1 MGIVARTRWT
11 EGLRTRVRRFLQRP
25 GTADLRRA
33 RRLALAAADREEA
46 VAALAEFDAGP
57 RRAFTDAE
65 LTEFCALGREAA
77 RRTLDQRAFDEQL
90 HGVVGLLTG
99 HVVEMAT
106 GEGKTLVG
114 ALAAAGYA
122 RQGRRVHVVSVNDY
136 LARRDAEWMGPLYA
150 ALGVTVGWVGQHS
163 DAARRRDAYRRDVT
177 YVSVSEVGFDVLRD
191 RLCTDPAEP
200 VLPDPDVLIV
210 DEVDSVLIDQAR
222 VPLVLAGAADG
233 GAGDPAV
240 TAAVAGLRENVH
252 FEADADA
259 RNVHLTDRG
268 LARMERALGGVDLYT
283 SEHAE
288 RLTRVHV
295 ALHARALLHRD
306 VDYLVREGRV
316 ELIDDARGRVAHLQ
330 RWPDGLQAAVEAKEG
345 LAASPTGEVLD
356 RIVVQALVGRYRTV
370 CGMSGT
376 AVAVAEQLA
385 EFYRLEAGAVP
396 THAAC
401 VRVDG
406 PDRLYGTLAAAE
418 AALVAHVAQVHA
430 TGRPVLVGT
439 PDVAASERLAAALG
453 AAGVDCAVLNAR
465 NDAEEA
471 VIVAGAGER
480 GRVTISTQMA
490 GRGTDIRLGTGV
502 AALGG
507 LHVVGCGRY
516 ASSRLDDQL
525 RGRAG
530 RQGDPGSSVF
540 FTSLGDDLVVHH
552 VPDAAP
558 PPSAAGTADGE
569 LRDAGAREIV
579 EHAQRVAQGRA
590 LEARRTTW
598 RYGVVDDDQRAV
610 VLAHRDRVLHGDR
623 GLHLLEQRCPKRCAQ
638 LRTRVG
644 AEVLADA
651 ARRIVLAHLDRAWSD
666 HLAFL
671 DDVREGIHLRAL
683 ARESPLDEFRRI
695 AIDRF
700 DSFFPDTY
708 AAAADTF
715 AAAEI
720 TADGVAHDGPRRPTA
735 TWTYLVTD
743 DPFGSEADRAI
754 RGVGTALRRRG
765 PGRTAAV
772 TPPVAPPVVETP
784 VIDGA
789 QPSARPTL
797 RPVSKRRSRPRR
809 PPTSAP

>member
-1 MGIVARTRWT
+1 MARASWT
-11 EGLRTRVRRFLQRP
+11 DGLRARVRRFLQRP

-33 RRLALAAADREEA
+33 RRLALAAGGREDA
-46 VAALAEFDAGP
+46 VASLGGLDAGP
-57 RRAFTDAE
+57 RRPFTDPE

-77 RRTLDQRAFDEQL
+77 RRTLDQRPFDEQL

-163 DAARRRDAYRRDVT
+163 DTVERRAAYGCDVA

-191 RLCTDPAEP
+191 RLCTDADDV
-200 VLPDPDVLIV
+200 VLLEPDVVVV

-222 VPLVLAGAADG
+222 VPLVLAGAAEG
-233 GAGDPAV
+233 AAGDPAV
-240 TAAVAGLRENVH
+240 TAAVAGLREGVH

-268 LARMERALGGVDLYT
+268 LARIERALGGVDLYT
-283 SEHAE
+283 TEHAE

-306 VDYLVREGRV
+306 VDYLVRDGRV

-330 RWPDGLQAAVEAKEG
+330 RWPDGLHAAVEAKEG

-356 RIVVQALVGRYRTV
+356 RIVVQALIRRYRTV

-396 THAAC
+396 THAPC
-401 VRVDG
+401 VRVDE
-406 PDRLYGTLAAAE
+406 PDRLHGTVAAE
-418 AALVAHVAQVHA
+418 ESALVAHVAEVHA
-430 TGRPVLVGT
+430 GGRPVLVGT
-439 PDVAASERLAAALG
+439 QDVASSERLAAALG
-453 AAGVDCAVLNAR
+453 AAGVECAVLNAR

-471 VIVAGAGER
+471 AIVAEAGLR

-490 GRGTDIRLGTGV
+490 GRGTDIRLGPGV

-516 ASSRLDDQL
+516 ESGRLDDQL

-540 FTSLGDDLVVHH
+540 FTSLGDDLVTHH
-552 VPDAAP
+552 VPDAPAP
-558 PPSAAGTADGE
+558 PTDGPLHDAGT
-569 LRDAGAREIV
+569 RETV
-579 EHAQRVAQGRA
+579 EHAQRVAEGRA

-598 RYGVVDDDQRAV
+598 RYGTVDDEQRAV
-610 VLAHRDRVLHGDR
+610 VLAHRDRVLGGEVR
-623 GLHLLEQRCPKRCAQ
+623 HLRDRCAERWAA
-638 LRTRVG
+638 LRDAVG
-644 AEVLADA
+644 DAVLADA

-695 AIDRF
+695 AIGAF
-700 DSFFPDTY
+700 DSFFPDAY
-708 AAAADTF
+708 AAAAHTF
-715 AAAEI
+715 ATAEI

-735 TWTYLVTD
+735 TW
-743 DPFGSEADRAI
+743 
-754 RGVGTALRRRG
+754 
-765 PGRTAAV
+765 
-772 TPPVAPPVVETP
+772 
-784 VIDGA
+784 
-789 QPSARPTL
+789 
-797 RPVSKRRSRPRR
+797 
-809 PPTSAP
+809 